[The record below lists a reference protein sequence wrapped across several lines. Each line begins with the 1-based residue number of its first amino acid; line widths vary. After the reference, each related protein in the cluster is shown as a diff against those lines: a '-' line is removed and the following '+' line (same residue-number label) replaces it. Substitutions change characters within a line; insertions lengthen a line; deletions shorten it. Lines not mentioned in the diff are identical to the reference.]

1 MDIHSQVHLELEH
14 AREARLAGNEG
25 LARVCARRAAGLAA
39 RDFLIHQRVPLRS
52 LSAMDALHALAGF
65 PGLDPELVT
74 AAFHL
79 TVRVTDKFTLP
90 VEADLIV
97 DAHLLCE
104 KLLPD

>member
-1 MDIHSQVHLELEH
+1 MDIHSQVDLELEH
-14 AREARLAGNEG
+14 ARAARLAGNKG
-25 LARVCARRAAGLAA
+25 QARVCARRAAGLAA
-39 RDFLIHQRVPLRS
+39 RDFLTHQRVPLHR
-52 LSAMDALHALAGF
+52 LSAMDALHALAEF

-79 TVRVTDKFTLP
+79 TIRVTDKFTLP
-90 VEADLIV
+90 VDADLIV